1 MHTPTQLLA
10 RLDAIGAALSQT
22 PGALALI
29 GLGSAGAETDRM
41 DNYSDLDFF
50 VIVAPDQRAAF
61 LGDLGWCA
69 AAGPVAFAFLNTI
82 DGYKLLYEDGIF
94 CEFAVFDPEQLAGI
108 PFAAARVVWAH
119 PEFDRASVPA
129 QAHAPADARPAEW
142 LLGEALTN
150 LFVGM
155 ARYRRGERLS
165 AARFIQGY
173 ALDRVIDLASREGP
187 AGAARR
193 EPLLGRSAGRGQA
206 AGPGRAAAADGP
218 RLRGQPCRRAGH
230 PGLAGGPLPGERAPG
245 GAHPRAVLRELPG
258 RLPPA
263 LSMPPSASP
272 KALEVYCM
280 RGRGATRGASVLA

>member
-193 EPLLGRSAGRGQA
+193 DPFSGDWRVEARLPALAELLPQMA
-206 AGPGRAAAADGP
+206 PGYADSPAAA
-218 RLRGQPCRRAGH
+218 
-230 PGLAGGPLPGERAPG
+230 LAILAWLEARFPVNAPLAARI
-245 GAHPRAVLRELPG
+245 REL
-258 RLPPA
+258 
-263 LSMPPSASP
+263 
-272 KALEVYCM
+272 C
-280 RGRGATRGASVLA
+280 